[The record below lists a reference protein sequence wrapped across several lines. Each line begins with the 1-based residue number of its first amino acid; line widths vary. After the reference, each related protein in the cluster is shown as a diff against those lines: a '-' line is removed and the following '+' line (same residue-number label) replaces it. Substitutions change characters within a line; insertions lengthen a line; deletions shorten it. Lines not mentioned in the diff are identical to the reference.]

1 MRSSSGKQALFKL
14 IIFVQIIIKP
24 LMKINLSTIL
34 LSLCF
39 SLVLSAMVTAQE
51 KPKLYHPEADAQADV
66 QNALKKAQAEGKHV
80 FLQIGGN
87 WCSWCIK
94 FNKFTTADAQIDS
107 LFKANYVIAHV
118 NYSKENQNLAL
129 LEKLQYPQRF
139 GFPVFLIL
147 NEKGERIHTQNSAYL
162 EKGDGY
168 DKAKILEFLGAWN
181 KNALDPK
188 QYKGEGN

>member
-1 MRSSSGKQALFKL
+1 
-14 IIFVQIIIKP
+14 
-24 LMKINLSTIL
+24 MKINLSKTL
-34 LSLCF
+34 LSFGL
-39 SLVLSAMVTAQE
+39 SLTVTLAVNAQE

-66 QNALKKAQAEGKHV
+66 QNAVKKAQAEGKHV

-87 WCSWCIK
+87 WCSWCLK
-94 FNKFTTADAQIDS
+94 FNKLSTTDPQIDS
-107 LFKANYVIAHV
+107 LFKASYVVTHV
-118 NYSKENQNLAL
+118 NYSKENMNLPL

-168 DKAKILEFLGAWN
+168 DKAKIMEFLGAWN
-181 KNALDPK
+181 KNALDPM
-188 QYKGEGN
+188 QYKK

>member
-1 MRSSSGKQALFKL
+1 
-14 IIFVQIIIKP
+14 
-24 LMKINLSTIL
+24 MKINASKTL
-34 LSLCF
+34 LSLCV
-39 SLVLSAMVTAQE
+39 SLAMTLAVCAQE
-51 KPKLYHPEADAQADV
+51 KPKLYHPEANAQADV
-66 QNALKKAQAEGKHV
+66 QNAVKKAQAEGKHV

-94 FNKFTTADAQIDS
+94 FNKFTTTDAQIDS
-107 LFKANYVIAHV
+107 LFKASYVIVHV

-129 LEKLQYPQRF
+129 LEKLHYPQRF

-168 DKAKILEFLGAWN
+168 DKAKIMEFLSAWN

-188 QYKGEGN
+188 QYKGVGN

>member
-1 MRSSSGKQALFKL
+1 
-14 IIFVQIIIKP
+14 
-24 LMKINLSTIL
+24 MKTKASKIL
-34 LSLCF
+34 LLLC
-39 SLVLSAMVTAQE
+39 SVLCSVAAASAQD

-66 QNALKKAQAEGKHV
+66 QNASKKAQLEGKHV
-80 FLQIGGN
+80 FIQIGGN
-87 WCSWCIK
+87 WCSWCLK
-94 FNKFTTADAQIDS
+94 FNKFTTTDAQIDS
-107 LFKANYVIAHV
+107 LFKANYIIAHV

-168 DKAKILEFLGAWN
+168 DKGKIVEFLTAWS
-181 KNALDPK
+181 KSALDPK
-188 QYKGEGN
+188 QYKGAGN

>member
-1 MRSSSGKQALFKL
+1 
-14 IIFVQIIIKP
+14 
-24 LMKINLSTIL
+24 MKMKASKIL
-34 LSLCF
+34 LTLGVSLAITWA
-39 SLVLSAMVTAQE
+39 VNAQE
-51 KPKLYHPEADAQADV
+51 KPKLYNPEANAQADI
-66 QNALKKAQAEGKHV
+66 QNAVKKAQAEGKHV

-94 FNKFTTADAQIDS
+94 FNKFTTTDTQIDS
-107 LFKANYVIAHV
+107 LFKASYVIVHV

-129 LEKLQYPQRF
+129 LEKLHYPQRF

-168 DKAKILEFLGAWN
+168 DKAKIMEFLGAWN

-188 QYKGEGN
+188 QYKGVGN

>member
-1 MRSSSGKQALFKL
+1 
-14 IIFVQIIIKP
+14 
-24 LMKINLSTIL
+24 MKINVSKIQLSWCIAL
-34 LSLCF
+34 
-39 SLVLSAMVTAQE
+39 AMTLAVRAQE
-51 KPKLYHPEADAQADV
+51 KPKLYNPEANAQADI
-66 QNALKKAQAEGKHV
+66 QNAVKKAQAEGKHV

-94 FNKFTTADAQIDS
+94 FNKFTTTDVQIDS
-107 LFKANYVIAHV
+107 LFKASYVIAHV

-168 DKAKILEFLGAWN
+168 DKTKIMEFLGAWN

-188 QYKGEGN
+188 HYKGVGN